1 MATGTAQN
9 QPRPSSST
17 VGIIA
22 LKLVIAT
29 LLLVGGALLLT
40 L

>member
-1 MATGTAQN
+1 MATGMVEN
-9 QPRPSSST
+9 QGKPAVSSIG
-17 VGIIA
+17 VMA

-29 LLLVGGALLLT
+29 LLMIGGALLLA